1 MTTNDPR
8 PDPETPPEPTTFRE
22 AFAQAA
28 RGSGMGQVAPGE
40 IPTARS
46 LLKAVGGVR
55 GLSEA
60 ILPGL
65 SFLILYST
73 TRNLALSVIA
83 PVVIAVV
90 FVAIR
95 FISRTAATQALTG
108 IVGVAVSAG
117 LALFTGRA
125 EDNFVV
131 GIWIN
136 TISLVVI
143 VASLVV
149 RYPAIGLFVGILANE
164 GLDWR
169 ADARK
174 RRVLTLATVL
184 WLGLFATRLIV
195 EVPLYFAGEVEILG
209 AVKLILG
216 VPFYAAVL
224 WITWVMVRS
233 VYASSD
239 SVPPPSHT

>member
-1 MTTNDPR
+1 MMSSDSDPDPR
-8 PDPETPPEPTTFRE
+8 SPQEPKTFRE

-28 RGSGMGQVAPGE
+28 RGSGIGQVAPGE

-46 LLKAVGGVR
+46 LLRAVGGVR
-55 GLSEA
+55 GLGEA

-73 TRNLALSVIA
+73 TRNLPLSVIA
-83 PVVIAVV
+83 PVVIALV
-90 FVAIR
+90 FVVIR
-95 FISRTAATQALTG
+95 FVGRTAATQALVG

-136 TISLVVI
+136 IISLVVI
-143 VASLVV
+143 VASLIA
-149 RYPAIGLFVGILANE
+149 RYPVIGLFVGILANE

-184 WLGLFATRLIV
+184 WLGLFATRLII
-195 EVPLYFAGEVEILG
+195 EVPLYLTGEVEILG
-209 AVKLILG
+209 AAKLILG

-233 VYASSD
+233 VYASSG
-239 SVPPPSHT
+239 SVPSPSDT